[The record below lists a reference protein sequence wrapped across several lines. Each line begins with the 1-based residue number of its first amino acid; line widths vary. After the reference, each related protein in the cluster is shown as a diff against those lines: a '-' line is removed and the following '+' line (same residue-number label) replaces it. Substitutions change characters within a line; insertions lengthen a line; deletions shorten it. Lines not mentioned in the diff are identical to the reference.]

1 MEPRL
6 KLIFT
11 KFAYAASPVCRTTDA
26 YRHQKYW
33 LYQKGIGNHLKNGRI
48 RRLEHVKSECAF

>member
-11 KFAYAASPVCRTTDA
+11 KFAYAATKGPVRRSTDA
-26 YRHQKYW
+26 
-33 LYQKGIGNHLKNGRI
+33 YQKGIGGHLKNGRI
-48 RRLEHVKSECAF
+48 RRLEHVKSELFLKT